1 MKKFFV
7 SALVILLIIQIVRFL
22 LDPVAASC
30 WETTIS
36 TNPLIILS
44 GSTPFTC
51 SVVTIIPIIPHK
63 KAKDPLSGGPSP
75 FIVDAIRTVRC
86 FHR

>member
-1 MKKFFV
+1 MFMKKLFV

-44 GSTPFTC
+44 GSRH
-51 SVVTIIPIIPHK
+51 SH
-63 KAKDPLSGGPSP
+63 AAS
-75 FIVDAIRTVRC
+75 
-86 FHR
+86 